1 MTNPNNSEYLISSS
15 HLELADARFKKSE
28 RLKDVGEPVQLPGK
42 ALAIEV
48 LGNSAWIAEN
58 TTVARSIDLVSGK
71 TTKLYRG
78 HRGPVSTLTLW
89 HSGSRQILVTGS
101 WDNTIKLWD
110 ANACFPDRTKELISS
125 TDAHSDFVKSLFVI
139 PSVKLLISGSSDKL
153 IRFWN
158 LSLEQQP
165 LQSAGSLSSH
175 TRPVECLDGRALP
188 NGNVELCTGDTM
200 GIIRLWTLTNDDRRW
215 TSTLKAEFNHHRTK
229 ITELYLSSEQ
239 LWTASSDETVQV
251 RYLSEAEKR
260 STPPPIHHSTAVRCI
275 LPLHLTDLQEPYIIT
290 GSGDFMRV
298 YDVSSANEPEL
309 LNEIDAHWRDITHI
323 RLWMRQSVD
332 EKNNQKRIEPWII
345 TTSLDCTV
353 RRWRLSELL
362 VPKPKITEPLVSVI
376 PPQAQAG
383 FAMTLEEEQEL
394 DELLN
399 SD

>member
-1 MTNPNNSEYLISSS
+1 MS
-15 HLELADARFKKSE
+15 HELACCIMTYICASAYSCVFQE
-28 RLKDVGEPVQLPGK
+28 RLWQLRCWG
-42 ALAIEV
+42 
-48 LGNSAWIAEN
+48 IA
-58 TTVARSIDLVSGK
+58 
-71 TTKLYRG
+71 
-78 HRGPVSTLTLW
+78 P
-89 HSGSRQILVTGS
+89 GSRRIRQLLGVSILLKDYEALS
-101 WDNTIKLWD
+101 
-110 ANACFPDRTKELISS
+110 RTSRTCVNINSLAFGLE
-125 TDAHSDFVKSLFVI
+125 TDSYHR
-139 PSVKLLISGSSDKL
+139 LLGQHHQAMGCKCMFSG
-153 IRFWN
+153 
-158 LSLEQQP
+158 
-165 LQSAGSLSSH
+165 
-175 TRPVECLDGRALP
+175 
-188 NGNVELCTGDTM
+188 
-200 GIIRLWTLTNDDRRW
+200 
-215 TSTLKAEFNHHRTK
+215 STLKAEFNHHRTK

-260 STPPPIHHSTAVRCI
+260 PTPPPIHHATAVRCI

-362 VPKPKITEPLVSVI
+362 VPKPKITEPPVSVI

>member
-15 HLELADARFKKSE
+15 HLELADARLKKSE

-89 HSGSRQILVTGS
+89 HSGSRQILITGS
-101 WDNTIKLWD
+101 WDN
-110 ANACFPDRTKELISS
+110 TKELISS

-139 PSVKLLISGSSDKL
+139 PSVNLLISGSSDKL

-200 GIIRLWTLTNDDRRW
+200 GIIRLWTLTNEDRRW

-229 ITELYLSSEQ
+229 ITELYLGSEQ

-251 RYLSEAEKR
+251 HYLSEAEKR
-260 STPPPIHHSTAVRCI
+260 PTPPPIHHSTAVRCV

-309 LNEIDAHWRDITHI
+309 LNEIDSHWRDITHI

-362 VPKPKITEPLVSVI
+362 VPKPKITEPPVSVI
-376 PPQAQAG
+376 PPQGQAG